1 MVSRVALAG
10 TSPIRAWHCG
20 AAYSLAPLLLPA
32 GNLVGL
38 LLSPLILQH
47 FGWRAL
53 FYLFGFAGIPLLVL
67 WMLVVPNAPPPAPA
81 SGAGSS
87 GGSSSVT
94 LRQLM
99 SKRATWAIIIANF
112 GEDRPLLVACLPARP
127 PPILPCCLLACCL
140 RA

>member
-1 MVSRVALAG
+1 M
-10 TSPIRAWHCG
+10 
-20 AAYSLAPLLLPA
+20 
-32 GNLVGL
+32 GL

-67 WMLVVPNAPPPAPA
+67 WMLVVPNAPPPAPS
-81 SGAGSS
+81 SGAGGS
-87 GGSSSVT
+87 GGSSVT

-112 GEDRPLLVACLPARP
+112 GEDRPLLAACLPARP
-127 PPILPCCLLACCL
+127 PILPCSFLAACAPDSLPAMYAVCS
-140 RA
+140 